1 MSKTS
6 NIFKIGKTLSA
17 NLSVMALAG
26 LMFLGL
32 TVATAQAATD
42 HAKIVGP
49 TQCTE
54 CHKETGAIWEAT
66 PHFETFRK
74 MPKEKKARE
83 IAKKMGFKRIKS
95 GSLCL
100 DCHFTSQP
108 KGDKLKPIAG
118 ISCESCHN
126 AGADWIKVHSGFSG
140 KKKDTESPEEAKQRW
155 IKSDA
160 AGMIRPREMY
170 DWAKNCY
177 GCHTVPNEKL
187 VNVGGHTPGSDFE
200 LVAWSQG
207 KIRHNLW
214 YTKTNDE
221 ATPARKRLMYVVGQA
236 VELETSLAAVGQAT
250 MEMDYAVKMT
260 ARAKKAQ
267 DNFAKIATAL
277 AMPEIKAIAAQSAGA
292 QLKVG
297 SGGPLGAAATEIGKL
312 TRAIVEKYDGSGM
325 AAIDSMLPSPDK
337 YKGKPAK

>member
-1 MSKTS
+1 MNTPSG
-6 NIFKIGKTLSA
+6 IGKICKTLSA
-17 NLSVMALAG
+17 MALAG
-26 LMFLGL
+26 FLFMGL
-32 TVATAQAATD
+32 ATTTAEAAMD
-42 HAKIVGP
+42 PAKIVGP

-54 CHKETGAIWEAT
+54 CHKETGAVWEAT
-66 PHFETFRK
+66 PHFATFRK
-74 MPKEKKARE
+74 MPKEKKGRE
-83 IAKKMGFKRIKS
+83 IAKKMGFKRIKA

-160 AGMIRPREMY
+160 AGMIRPKEMY
-170 DWAKNCY
+170 TWAKNCY

-207 KIRHNLW
+207 QIRHNLW
-214 YTKTNDE
+214 YTKKNDE
-221 ATPARKRLMYVVGQA
+221 APQARKRLMYVVGQA
-236 VELETSLAAVGQAT
+236 VELETSLSAVGKAT
-250 MEMDYAVKMT
+250 EEKDYAVKMM

-267 DNFAKIATAL
+267 DNFAKIAAAL
-277 AMPEIKAIAAQSAGA
+277 NMPEIKAIAGLSAGA
-292 QLKVG
+292 KLMMG
-297 SGGPLGAAATEIGKL
+297 SAEIG
-312 TRAIVEKYDGSGM
+312 RAHV
-325 AAIDSMLPSPDK
+325 
-337 YKGKPAK
+337 